1 MMKTTMKQFFLA
13 PAASLFVAAALLSS
27 CGGNTKESGE
37 GETSG
42 VSSDL
47 SGSIQIDG
55 SSTVYPVTEAV
66 AEEFRAEAPEVK
78 VTVGVSG
85 TGGGF
90 KKFVRGEIDINNASR
105 AISTEEAAQAKE
117 SNITFEQLEITYDG
131 LTVVVHPQNN
141 WVKDITVAELKKI
154 WEPAA
159 QNKIMRWNQIR
170 PEWPNQEIHLYG
182 AGVESGTYDYFT
194 EAIVGKSHAS
204 RGDYTASEDDNVL
217 VQGVST
223 DPNALGF
230 FGFAY
235 YQENKDKL
243 KAVPVDDQNE
253 ANGKGAISPTI
264 ETVKDGTY
272 APLSRPLFLYVNS
285 KAVARPE
292 VVAFINFY
300 LDNAAELSQEV
311 GYIPLPAAEYKKQK
325 EKFAAFAKG
334 AGSSKQ

>member
-1 MMKTTMKQFFLA
+1 MKTKMKQFFLA

-27 CGGNTKESGE
+27 CGGNTKEGDSTQE
-37 GETSG
+37 GG
-42 VSSDL
+42 NDL

-66 AEEFRAEAPEVK
+66 AEEFRAESPDVK

-90 KKFVRGEIDINNASR
+90 KKFVRGEIDINDASR
-105 AISTEEAAQAKE
+105 AIKEEEAAQAKE
-117 SNITFEQLEITYDG
+117 HNITYEQLEITYDG

-154 WEPAA
+154 WEPEA
-159 QNKIMRWNQIR
+159 QNKIKKWNQIR
-170 PEWPNQEIHLYG
+170 PEWPDQEIHLYG

-194 EAIVGKSHAS
+194 EAIVGKSHSS

-235 YQENKDKL
+235 YKENQDKL
-243 KAVPVDDQNE
+243 KVVPVDDQNE
-253 ANGKGAISPTI
+253 ANGKGAISPTV

-285 KAVARPE
+285 KAAARPE

-300 LDNAAELSQEV
+300 LDNAAELSREV
-311 GYIPLPAAEYKKQK
+311 GYIPLPEEAYKKEK
-325 EKFAAFAKG
+325 EKFAAFAAG
-334 AGSSKQ
+334 AKAQK